1 MALRIAK
8 KRTFAITLSLN
19 YWGVMKR
26 DQRNSIELEERN
38 IFEALGNRAEY
49 SFPGLV
55 IVVLLIGL
63 ELFTAR
69 VDTSWGTVLVNVAL
83 LAYLLHYGAMRA
95 YGVGGQRWS
104 RILRYVIVLVFLI
117 GVGKIRIDS
126 YIGS

>member
-1 MALRIAK
+1 
-8 KRTFAITLSLN
+8 
-19 YWGVMKR
+19 MKR
-26 DQRNSIELEERN
+26 GQLDSIEPEERN
-38 IFEALGNRAEY
+38 VFEALGNRAEY

-63 ELFTAR
+63 ELFIEW
-69 VDTSWGTVLVNVAL
+69 DNKSWGTVLINIAL

-104 RILRYVIVLVFLI
+104 RVLRYVIVLVFLI

-126 YIGS
+126 YIG

>member
-1 MALRIAK
+1 MWLYGLQK
-8 KRTFAITLSLN
+8 QSTFALGLSLN
-19 YWGVMKR
+19 HWGIMKQ
-26 DQRNSIELEERN
+26 DQLNSIEPEERN
-38 IFEALGNRAEY
+38 VFEALGNRGEY

-63 ELFTAR
+63 ELFIEWGNN
-69 VDTSWGTVLVNVAL
+69 SWGTVLVNIAL

-104 RILRYVIVLVFLI
+104 RVLRYVILLVFLI

-126 YIGS
+126 YIG